1 MSAGFRARD
10 AEPTMAVSVYSRYTF
25 PESLSKASTAFKL
38 GVVDLHALCPMS
50 LVFPRVTS
58 RREWH

>member
-10 AEPTMAVSVYSRYTF
+10 AEPTMAVSVYSWYTF

-50 LVFPRVTS
+50 
-58 RREWH
+58 